1 MARYQGC
8 AEWRVNVKQFLMI
21 GAAALLAA
29 CSPLDEPDYWSATRT
44 GHGVQ
49 SAVQAQAPAEE
60 GTDYRAAALA
70 DAGYSGA
77 AMRPGLH
84 KTLTGAPWLVAHSAG
99 FQAGGVR
106 QTGQQAA
113 GSALTYM
120 ASERKS
126 PYAAK
131 THLGDAQ
138 TRFRIVTVDGSSF
151 AVLFAI
157 NMPNK
162 ELRAKDSP
170 ALRNLTAHAA
180 RISGCSVTGAA
191 VAQRD
196 GGLVRRLAA
205 PVRCS

>member
-1 MARYQGC
+1 M
-8 AEWRVNVKQFLMI
+8 KQFLMI

-29 CSPLDEPDYWSATRT
+29 CGGAEKPDYWSATRAGSSAHAGGQT
-44 GHGVQ
+44 GVQ
-49 SAVQAQAPAEE
+49 AGAS
-60 GTDYRAAALA
+60 GTDYRAAAEAELA
-70 DAGYSGA
+70 PHA

-84 KTLTGAPWLVAHSAG
+84 KTRTGAPWLVAHSAR
-99 FQAGGVR
+99 FQAGGAR
-106 QTGQQAA
+106 LAAREAA
-113 GSALTYM
+113 GAAIAYK

-157 NMPNK
+157 SMPK
-162 ELRAKDSP
+162 AGLQVGGSA
-170 ALRNLTAHAA
+170 ALQELTAYVAQ
-180 RISGCSVTGAA
+180 ISGCAVTGAPLA
-191 VAQRD
+191 ERD
-196 GGLVRRLAA
+196 GGLVRQLAA

>member
-1 MARYQGC
+1 M
-8 AEWRVNVKQFLMI
+8 KQFLMI

-29 CSPLDEPDYWSATRT
+29 CAGPEKPDYWSATRAGSGAQT
-44 GHGVQ
+44 GGQIRVQ
-49 SAVQAQAPAEE
+49 TGAS
-60 GTDYRAAALA
+60 GTDYRAAAEA
-70 DAGYSGA
+70 EMAPHA

-84 KTLTGAPWLVAHSAG
+84 KTRTGAPWLVAHSAG
-99 FQAGGVR
+99 FQAGGAR
-106 QTGQQAA
+106 LTASGAA
-113 GSALTYM
+113 GAAIAYK

-157 NMPNK
+157 SMPNAG
-162 ELRAKDSP
+162 LQTGGSA
-170 ALRNLTAHAA
+170 ALQELTAYVAQ
-180 RISGCSVTGAA
+180 ISGCAVTGAPLA
-191 VAQRD
+191 ERD
-196 GGLVRRLAA
+196 GGQVRRLAA